1 MKYIDNKIVYEVG
14 DWIVGHTEECGRITR
29 IRKDG
34 KYLYYNV
41 DGAGDHSSY
50 PESSRPATQEEI
62 DKVEQPIMV
71 GGYEVQFKG
80 YYPEGEKD
88 MDLGNLKCTK
98 IIVGCIEIN
107 KETFLKIKQKAGW

>member
-1 MKYIDNKIVYEVG
+1 MKYVDNKIVYEVG

-50 PESSRPATQEEI
+50 HESSRPATQKEI
-62 DKVEQPIMV
+62 VKATKEQPIMV
-71 GGYEVQFKG
+71 GNYEVEF
-80 YYPEGEKD
+80 YPGLMTRD
-88 MDLGNLKCTK
+88 ND
-98 IIVGCIEIN
+98 IIKVGCVEVN

>member
-1 MKYIDNKIVYEVG
+1 MKYINNKIVYEVG

-50 PESSRPATQEEI
+50 PESSRPASQEEI

-71 GGYEVQFKG
+71 GDYKVDFGNG
-80 YYPEGEKD
+80 ARGEQLDFIK
-88 MDLGNLKCTK
+88 
-98 IIVGCIEIN
+98 VGCVTVGRLAFLEI
-107 KETFLKIKQKAGW
+107 KEKAGW